1 MIGRLIDGR
10 YQVRARIARGGMATV
25 YLATDLRLERR
36 VAIKIMHG
44 HLADESN
51 FKERFVQE
59 ARSAARLAHPNVV
72 NVFDQG
78 QDSDMAYLVM
88 EYLPGMTLRDLLKDY
103 GTLTTE
109 QTLDIM
115 DAVLGGLAAAHKAG
129 IVHRDLKPENV
140 LLADDGRIKIGDF
153 GLSRATSANTA
164 TGQALL
170 GTIAYLSP
178 ELLTRGTADARSDIY
193 AAGIMMYEM
202 LTGAQPFVGDQPM
215 QIAFQ
220 HANDQV
226 PRPSAVNPSVPR
238 DLDELV
244 LWATAKDPVDR
255 PTDGRAMLEQLRLTE
270 QTMSATQA
278 ATTGVQRTV
287 VMPAALS
294 PDVATAQTQSF
305 LATQA
310 FQKSGK
316 TPALTTPTRAPAAPP
331 TAPHSPPRSPAQA
344 GPADRLKASAA
355 VRRRRGFWLAGVIVL
370 LIALAGGTGWYFGIG
385 PGAQLT
391 LPDVTKDSPSTAA
404 QKLEDLGLVVT
415 RADEP
420 STTVPAGSVIGT
432 DPASGQ
438 RVARESAVTLLV
450 STGPTPLPLPQV
462 IGLQEDAAR
471 AALEA
476 AKFTVG
482 DPTKVFSS
490 DVEAGVVID
499 AYAADGTSSL
509 AADGTTEGVMYGEA
523 QPVILLVS
531 AGTIPGVEGQSVDAA
546 TSSLKS
552 VGLNATTGDTV
563 FSSTIGKGLVVQA
576 NPPGDTVHPGDM
588 MSLVVSAGSV
598 PDVSGKS
605 VDEATST
612 LQAVGL
618 QATSGEEVYND
629 TIAKGLV
636 IQAAAPGDPVRPGDT
651 MSLQISRG
659 PEPVTVPDVVGKA
672 WIDAKSI
679 LVDAGFDLS
688 YPAGA
693 DLVPSLVTVT
703 ATNPIAGTSVP
714 RGSKLTVSVSF

>member
-10 YQVRARIARGGMATV
+10 YQVRSRIARGGMATV

-238 DLDELV
+238 DLDDLV

-270 QTMSATQA
+270 QSMSATQA
-278 ATTGVQRTV
+278 ATTGIQRTV

-294 PDVATAQTQSF
+294 PDIAAAQTQAFRQTGMTSA
-305 LATQA
+305 LNAPKPSTAPQRAPQATA
-310 FQKSGK
+310 AHS
-316 TPALTTPTRAPAAPP
+316 AVASAPAA
-331 TAPHSPPRSPAQA
+331 
-344 GPADRLKASAA
+344 RLKASTA
-355 VRRRRGFWLAGVIVL
+355 VRRRRAFWLVGIVILVV
-370 LIALAGGTGWYFGIG
+370 ALAGGTGWYFGVG

-391 LPDVTKDSPSTAA
+391 IPSVAGQAPDAA
-404 QKLEDLGLVVT
+404 QSTLEELGVVVT
-415 RADEP
+415 RADQ
-420 STTVPAGSVIGT
+420 SSVTVPAGTVIGT
-432 DPASGQ
+432 DPSSGAH
-438 RVARESAVTLLV
+438 VARDSAVSLIV
-450 STGPTPLPLPQV
+450 SSGPAQLPLPQL
-462 IGLQEDAAR
+462 IGADKASAEQAIKQ
-471 AALEA
+471 
-476 AKFTVG
+476 AKFTLG
-482 DPTKVFSS
+482 SETQVFSS
-490 DVEAGVVID
+490 NAAAGIVLD
-499 AYAADGTSSL
+499 AYNADGASL
-509 AADGTTEGVMYGEA
+509 ASNGSTEGVIYSEA
-523 QPVILLVS
+523 QPVSLLVS
-531 AGTIPGVEGQSVDAA
+531 AGSI
-546 TSSLKS
+546 
-552 VGLNATTGDTV
+552 
-563 FSSTIGKGLVVQA
+563 
-576 NPPGDTVHPGDM
+576 
-588 MSLVVSAGSV
+588 
-598 PDVSGKS
+598 PDVSDKT
-605 VDEATST
+605 VDEATAT

-618 QATSGEEVYND
+618 SAAAGEQVYSD
-629 TIAKGLV
+629 SIEEGKV
-636 IQAAAPGDPVRPGDT
+636 IQAIAPADTVRPGDT

-659 PEPVTVPDVVGKA
+659 PEPVTVPDVVGKP

-679 LVDAGFDLS
+679 LVAAGFDLS

-693 DLVPSLVTVT
+693 DIVPALVTVT
-703 ATNPIAGTSVP
+703 ATNPAAGTSVP